1 VPSGLIRWGGVAA
14 MLAGI
19 VFLVDE
25 ILNLMNPAPYLD
37 IMFIVA
43 MLLVVAGLVGFHTLQ
58 IESYG
63 RIGQAAFYTVV
74 VSSLS
79 QLLGLVLLLSG
90 STALLWLVSVGTLG
104 VLVGFVLYGAA
115 TLQAKVLPR
124 WCGVAFIVAFPVAVL
139 LGGYA
144 YFWLGFVWLALGYAL
159 WSRRGE
165 TVGQLSRVS

>member
-1 VPSGLIRWGGVAA
+1 MRLRSRFRQRGDFVPSGLIRWGGVAA

-58 IESYG
+58 IGSYG
-63 RIGQAAFYTVV
+63 RIGQAAFYTVI

-90 STALLWLVSVGTLG
+90 
-104 VLVGFVLYGAA
+104 
-115 TLQAKVLPR
+115 
-124 WCGVAFIVAFPVAVL
+124 
-139 LGGYA
+139 
-144 YFWLGFVWLALGYAL
+144 
-159 WSRRGE
+159 
-165 TVGQLSRVS
+165 

>member
-1 VPSGLIRWGGVAA
+1 

-58 IESYG
+58 IGSYG

-90 STALLWLVSVGTLG
+90 STALLWLVSVGTL
-104 VLVGFVLYGAA
+104 ACWWDSCSTA
-115 TLQAKVLPR
+115 PLPCKR
-124 WCGVAFIVAFPVAVL
+124 RCCRAGAVL
-139 LGGYA
+139 R
-144 YFWLGFVWLALGYAL
+144 
-159 WSRRGE
+159 S
-165 TVGQLSRVS
+165 S